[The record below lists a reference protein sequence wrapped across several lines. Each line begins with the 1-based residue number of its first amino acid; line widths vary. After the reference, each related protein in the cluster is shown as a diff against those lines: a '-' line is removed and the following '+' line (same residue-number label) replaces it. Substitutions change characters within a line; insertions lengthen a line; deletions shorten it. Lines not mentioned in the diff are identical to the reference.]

1 MTDPVAIPRMAPR
14 VAPVAVGLGLWFLT
28 QSLLR
33 YRPDGT
39 GIRGDGLH
47 TLTARIHV
55 FLLSKRCWADG
66 LLIVSSLGIDVAG
79 CFVLGYSV
87 FGPSVRPFVGPM
99 ILFFAAGGPGAVR
112 ITCTEADDLADTGRA
127 GPACAVRHDERPS
140 VYRPY
145 GAGRL
150 RLVCR
155 PWN

>member
-55 FLLSKRCWADG
+55 FLLSTRFRR
-66 LLIVSSLGIDVAG
+66 VV
-79 CFVLGYSV
+79 
-87 FGPSVRPFVGPM
+87 
-99 ILFFAAGGPGAVR
+99 
-112 ITCTEADDLADTGRA
+112 EGRSA
-127 GPACAVRHDERPS
+127 LRPS
-140 VYRPY
+140 HYLTPSSSAIVT
-145 GAGRL
+145 AGSST
-150 RLVCR
+150 
-155 PWN
+155 